1 MKKFI
6 KITAVV
12 GAIIVV
18 LGIVCIVAGISKGG
32 SNIVKEEIG
41 KNIMLL
47 FQKKNVLENAR
58 LRQAHHFLC
67 QNHLQLFN
75 GLQ

>member
-32 SNIVKEEIG
+32 SNIVKEEMG
-41 KNIMLL
+41 RLL
-47 FQKKNVLENAR
+47 RR
-58 LRQAHHFLC
+58 LRLR
-67 QNHLQLFN
+67 
-75 GLQ
+75 

>member
-32 SNIVKEEIG
+32 SNIVKRDR
-41 KNIMLL
+41 
-47 FQKKNVLENAR
+47 EN
-58 LRQAHHFLC
+58 FC
-67 QNHLQLFN
+67 E
-75 GLQ
+75 G